1 MDNIKQWLTLGVGL
15 IIVVMLGIQMCNGPV
30 FTSFEV
36 TPVTPENDNEQQGIR
51 YYQPIPLLVVPENN
65 ESSKII
71 WMPNYSKAFAIE
83 YEPGIFGSSAIEIE
97 LEQGWMLTSLNGK
110 ADQKGINLITE
121 LGKLP
126 VNVLIE
132 SGGTYAKTGSEKI
145 TQNNSDSTIVGKIPP
160 GIYRIVLT
168 DATFKL
174 VGINFSLE

>member
-110 ADQKGINLITE
+110 ADQKGTNLITE
-121 LGKLP
+121 LGKISG
-126 VNVLIE
+126 NVFSQTDEMFLN
-132 SGGTYAKTGSEKI
+132 AKTGKVEKN
-145 TQNNSDSTIVGKIPP
+145 TSDSTVVSKLTA
-160 GIYRIVLT
+160 GIYRIVIS
-168 DATFKL
+168 DSSFKL
-174 VGINFSLE
+174 VSLNISMN